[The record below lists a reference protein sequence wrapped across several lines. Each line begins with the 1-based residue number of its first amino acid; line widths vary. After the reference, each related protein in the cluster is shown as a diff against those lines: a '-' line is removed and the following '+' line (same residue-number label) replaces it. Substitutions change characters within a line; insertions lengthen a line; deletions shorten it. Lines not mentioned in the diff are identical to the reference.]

1 MFKKIPFLVVFLAL
15 SGSLAMSPPA
25 AAAEPNG
32 LYTPHGPTA
41 IKLNAPHV
49 AKVSLTS
56 PDVAVLNALL
66 KLGLPMQFSPAANGQ
81 DNFLMT
87 INNPLDSGKPIQLH
101 GVWSMLTSSRFQV
114 DIDFREL
121 IAAVQQRGGGVTI
134 TRNSFAGKV
143 LDNGNLK
150 GAYDLGLIIS
160 LPGTNMNLRAAGTYV
175 ATPLLLAATR
185 AEGPE
190 AVTQDST
197 ASANA
202 ITLERFVLDVLEEG
216 PQ

>member
-1 MFKKIPFLVVFLAL
+1 MFRKIPFLIVFLVL
-15 SGSLAMSPPA
+15 SGSLTMSSPA
-25 AAAEPNG
+25 RAAEPNG
-32 LYTPHGPTA
+32 LYTPHGPTSV
-41 IKLNAPHV
+41 KLNAPHV
-49 AKVSLTS
+49 AKASLTS

-66 KLGLPMQFSPAANGQ
+66 KLGLPMQFSPAVNGQ

-87 INNPLDSGKPIQLH
+87 INNPLDSGKPIHLH
-101 GVWSMLTSSRFQV
+101 GVWSMLTSSKFQV
-114 DIDFREL
+114 DIDFQAL
-121 IAAVQQRGGGVTI
+121 IAAVQQRGGSVTI

-150 GAYDLGLIIS
+150 GAYNLGLIIS
-160 LPGTNMNLRAAGTYV
+160 LSGINMSLKASGTYL

-185 AEGPE
+185 AEGSEPAE
-190 AVTQDST
+190 EDST

-202 ITLERFVLDVLEEG
+202 IALERFVLDVLEKS